1 MVVCVTT
8 NDNKPAAVTAAAWS
22 DIKKASAA
30 PYHEVVIQEGE
41 TDMMINTNKTRSD
54 DLWKDPDIIEDSA
67 VDWKGSIW

>member
-22 DIKKASAA
+22 DKKASAA

-67 VDWKGSIW
+67 VDWKGSIS